1 MVGGLCV
8 KPVELNTSLTTLAN
22 LQTAEAIAIKPLE
35 FAGKPP
41 KRRASKPQAVAVVN
55 AEANVGQPPNG
66 RPNRNYP
73 EGYNG

>member
-1 MVGGLCV
+1 MVGGRCV
-8 KPVELNTSLTTLAN
+8 NPVELNTSLTTLAN
-22 LQTAEAIAIKPLE
+22 LQNAEATAIKPLE

-41 KRRASKPQAVAVVN
+41 RRRAGKPQAEAVEI